1 MKEGASWHTLA
12 AALLPAFDPFF
23 PMPSH
28 SAASAGPVTPA
39 GTLSAPR
46 PASGPPPAPPS
57 GAAPGAHA
65 GNAPKPPGRHGRAP
79 TLSMAAWRQF
89 LEVALPYWRG
99 DRKKTA
105 WALMAVLI
113 ALMLLET
120 QLAVLLIDKSG
131 EMTSALAARDS
142 DRFWDAVQLCLLV
155 LAFAVPVY
163 VFYYY
168 VRDAFSNHWRRWL
181 THRFLDGYLGGRRYY
196 ELGYGSGIDNP
207 DQRISEDINSFTGR
221 SVHFMLILLGSLM
234 QLVAFSAVLWSISR
248 VLVAFL
254 AVYAVLGTF
263 VALYVFGAPLIKL
276 NFWQL
281 RREADFRFGLMR
293 LRENAESIAFY
304 RGEAQERAQIDLRFE
319 DVFTNYARMIKKQ
332 RSLNLFQRSFS
343 QLTVVLPSVILANSV
358 LTGELEVGRAIQAAG
373 AFAAVLGA
381 VALIVDN
388 FESLSRFVAGI
399 DRLHA
404 LSKLVLGPDGMP
416 VQARTGRAAGK
427 SRHAPSV
434 PSRPPAKPAPGSAAG
449 TGAMASSLA
458 AGLPGAAAV
467 HTGTPP
473 GMAAPAKPTTQ
484 IALREGTRLCMEG
497 VTLYTPQ
504 FGRLLVRDL
513 SLALEPGEA
522 LLITGPSG
530 CGKSSLLRAIAGLW
544 RSGAGTIEHPPHA
557 RMFFLPQRPYMQH
570 ESLRSQ
576 IIYPSRSTTL
586 DDAALAQ
593 LLDQVQLSTLLERV
607 GGLDAVE
614 DWEKLLSVGEQQRLA
629 FARVLVH
636 RPAMVIL
643 DEATSALDSANE
655 AALYQRLRASGAT
668 LVSIAHRSAVLAHH
682 THVLQLHGGG
692 GWQLHAAEG
701 FDFNAAQ
708 EAAPLQGSTGEV
720 TA

>member
-1 MKEGASWHTLA
+1 MQPFASWHTLHL
-12 AALLPAFDPFF
+12 ALLPAFENP
-23 PMPSH
+23 PSMSAS
-28 SAASAGPVTPA
+28 SAAPAGPASSA
-39 GTLSAPR
+39 GTLSVPR
-46 PASGPPPAPPS
+46 PGSAQSPAPPS
-57 GAAPGAHA
+57 GTAPGPQA
-65 GNAPKPPGRHGRAP
+65 GSASEPPGTPGRAP
-79 TLSMAAWRQF
+79 TLTMAAWRQF
-89 LEVALPYWRG
+89 MEVAMPYWRG
-99 DRKKTA
+99 DRKKVA

-131 EMTSALAARDS
+131 EMTSALAAHDS
-142 DRFWDAVQLCLLV
+142 ERFWNAVQLCLLV

-181 THRFLDGYLGGRRYY
+181 THRFLDAYLGGRRYY

-248 VLVAFL
+248 LLVAFL
-254 AVYAVLGTF
+254 VVYAVVGTF
-263 VALYVFGAPLIKL
+263 VALYVFGAPLIRL
-276 NFWQL
+276 NFLQL

-319 DVFTNYARMIKKQ
+319 DVFSNYARLIKKQ

-343 QLTVVLPSVILANSV
+343 QLTVVLPSLILANSV

-404 LSKLVLGPDGMP
+404 LSKLVLAPDGTPLAELTKAKSKGKAAKAAKTEKAVTASAVPP
-416 VQARTGRAAGK
+416 VPATSNRTAGAGVA
-427 SRHAPSV
+427 SAHAP
-434 PSRPPAKPAPGSAAG
+434 
-449 TGAMASSLA
+449 A
-458 AGLPGAAAV
+458 AGLQPNPSLPER
-467 HTGTPP
+467 T
-473 GMAAPAKPTTQ
+473 AKPTTQ
-484 IALREGTRLCMEG
+484 IGMREGERLCMEG

-513 SLALEPGEA
+513 TLALEPGEA

-544 RSGAGTIEHPPHA
+544 RSGSGTIEHPSYE
-557 RMFFLPQRPYMQH
+557 RMFFLPQRPYMQR

-586 DDAALAQ
+586 DDAALTQ
-593 LLDQVQLSTLLERV
+593 VLKDVQLGELLERV

-629 FARVLVH
+629 FARALVH

-655 AALYQRLRASGAT
+655 TALYQRLRASGAT

-682 THVLQLHGGG
+682 THVLQLKGGG
-692 GWQLHAAEG
+692 NWEMHAAEG
-701 FDFNAAQ
+701 FSF
-708 EAAPLQGSTGEV
+708 EPMLET
-720 TA
+720 